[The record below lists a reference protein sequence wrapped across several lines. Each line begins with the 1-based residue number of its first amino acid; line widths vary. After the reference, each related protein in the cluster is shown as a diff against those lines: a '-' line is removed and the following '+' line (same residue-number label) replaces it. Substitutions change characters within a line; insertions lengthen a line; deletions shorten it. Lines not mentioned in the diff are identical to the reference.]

1 MSSGGSNRDDDLDE
15 AIRRLRRVVAA
26 HPEAVRAAMEALAAE
41 GRAYAQTPEGREL
54 SRRLARSEYV
64 SRLRSAWEI
73 VSFGV
78 DGGDARPSLP
88 SSALEAFARA
98 VLQPSFES
106 RMHRAMRS
114 RREGST

>member
-1 MSSGGSNRDDDLDE
+1 VSSSDE
-15 AIRRLRRVVAA
+15 VIRGLHRAVAE
-26 HPEAVRAAMEALAAE
+26 HPDAVRAAMGALVRE

-54 SRRLARSEYV
+54 SERLARSEYV

-78 DGGDARPSLP
+78 TDQEPRASSFPSAAIEALARV
-88 SSALEAFARA
+88 

-106 RMHRAMRS
+106 RMHRVIRS
-114 RREGST
+114 RGRT